1 MEFCSKYGY
10 DYGFD
15 GSDEEEMNDF
25 KYETNTST
33 KKQVRKADS
42 NVIAAKFDE
51 LVKPNETFAGSF
63 FNCSKCKAIA
73 SSHSLSNITKTNDEK
88 FIWTCEYCSN
98 LSDLSEKF
106 MQSLDEIPDKDDVT
120 FLIEPAREEIDEEIT
135 KNTNEIKSL
144 NDNYLTYCIDISGS
158 MDTQIQNDDKHAKI
172 QKNRSGI
179 SRLNGIQMACLE
191 NLTSLKDTEPNRK
204 VSLVTFSEKVKYF
217 GDCTNC
223 NINLPLINT
232 SRTNYKNNE
241 NIVEI
246 PNDILTNKE
255 KMFSLAQNQSK
266 NENLVGLSKSYDNLK
281 EIIKNL
287 TTEGTTALGPA
298 LTFSIGY
305 LSDKT
310 EGSQIILCTDGVAN
324 VGMGNLEKKSTNEA
338 ELFYD
343 NLADYAKKKSI
354 SVNIITMKGTDC
366 KLSLLGKVADKTNGF
381 MNIVNPNNL
390 TNQFKSILENKIV
403 ATNVKATLIVNEKY
417 LYIRDNELEM
427 AEGKAIDQ
435 FGTKQACLNEIEK
448 LKKSQLT
455 RDIGIATLDTE
466 ITFEYGIRRVQ
477 NNTAGNNLINE
488 MLFQLQI
495 EYTYN
500 GARFLRVYTKAQK
513 FTKNKDI
520 ALNNLLSRNILYSN
534 AMQNM
539 SEQTMSKNFK
549 YANYRSHA
557 VTSLSSSKGYQPPK
571 ELKDHQ
577 LFHERF
583 MLRTKNSN
591 DIDFDDDEACTILK
605 AKKINRKNFTE

>member
-25 KYETNTST
+25 NYETNTST
-33 KKQVRKADS
+33 RKQVRKADS
-42 NVIAAKFDE
+42 NIIAAKFDE
-51 LVKPNETFAGSF
+51 LVKSNETFAGSF
-63 FNCSKCKAIA
+63 FDCSKCKAIV

-98 LSDLSEKF
+98 LNDLSEKF

-120 FLIEPAREEIDEEIT
+120 FLIEPARDEISN
-135 KNTNEIKSL
+135 KTNEIKSL
-144 NDNYLTYCIDISGS
+144 NDNHLTYCIDISGS
-158 MDTQIQNDDKHAKI
+158 MDTQIQNDDKHTKI
-172 QKNRSGI
+172 QKHRSGI
-179 SRLNGIQMACLE
+179 SRLNGVQMACLE
-191 NLTSLKDTEPNRK
+191 NLTCLKDTEPNRK
-204 VSLVTFSEKVKYF
+204 VSLLTFSEKVKYF
-217 GDCTNC
+217 GDGTNC
-223 NINLPLINT
+223 NINEPLINT

-241 NIVEI
+241 MIIEI

-266 NENLVGLSKSYDNLK
+266 NENLVGLSESYDNLK

-287 TTEGTTALGPA
+287 STEGTTALGPA
-298 LTFSIGY
+298 LAFSIGY
-305 LSDKT
+305 LSDKRD
-310 EGSQIILCTDGVAN
+310 GSQIILCTDGVAN
-324 VGMGNLEKKSTNEA
+324 VGMGNLEKKSATNDA
-338 ELFYD
+338 ELFYE
-343 NLADYAKKKSI
+343 NLADYAKMKSI
-354 SVNIITMKGTDC
+354 SVNIITMEGTDC

-390 TNQFKSILENKIV
+390 SNQFRTILENKIV

-435 FGTKQACLNEIEK
+435 FGSKQACLNEIEK

-477 NNTAGNNLINE
+477 NNTASNHLINE

-495 EYTYN
+495 EYTHN
-500 GARFLRVYTKAQK
+500 GARFLRVYTKTQK
-513 FTKNKDI
+513 FTKNKDL

-539 SEQTMSKNFK
+539 SEQTMSKNVK

-583 MLRTKNSN
+583 MSRTKNSN
-591 DIDFDDDEACTILK
+591 HIDFDDDEACTILR